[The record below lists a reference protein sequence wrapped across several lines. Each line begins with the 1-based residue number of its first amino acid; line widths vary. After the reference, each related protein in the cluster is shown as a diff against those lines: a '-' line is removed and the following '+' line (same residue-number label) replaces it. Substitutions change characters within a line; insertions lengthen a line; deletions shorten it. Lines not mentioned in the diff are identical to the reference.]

1 MTWIFLWG
9 RWHEEAQGPGPY
21 RILGLEPR
29 LVRTRTRIEATKG
42 RGEGGVLA
50 KGQWTHMGPGA
61 KLQPK
66 LKISHFKRQ
75 ILVSASDGILVT
87 FVRTHW
93 PIFMYLLWNF
103 TSLDTYSLSFL
114 LNTRAERFFCIFL
127 RRMRGY
133 LVAYRLNC
141 PNKVTNKK
149 SLSIFCWLIPT
160 HNKQTKRLDDIT
172 SLAHVIREINFT
184 CNSI

>member
-1 MTWIFLWG
+1 MKRPRG
-9 RWHEEAQGPGPY
+9 QAP

-29 LVRTRTRIEATKG
+29 LVRTRMRIEATKG

-50 KGQWTHMGPGA
+50 KGQWAHMGPGA

-93 PIFMYLLWNF
+93 PILCIFYEILHLLTPIRCLFCWTHAQNV
-103 TSLDTYSLSFL
+103 
-114 LNTRAERFFCIFL
+114 FCIFFL

-133 LVAYRLNC
+133 LVAYGLDC
-141 PNKVTNKK
+141 PNEVTNKK
-149 SLSIFCWLIPT
+149 SLSIFCWLIPP

-172 SLAHVIREINFT
+172 SNGA
-184 CNSI
+184 CN